1 MSAVRS
7 PVVQFFD
14 ETYRQK
20 MSDLHLFIQA
30 GKSQFQFAFF
40 DPYAKQIIGMESWQL
55 DGNEN
60 WHQISERMSEILAQ
74 EQFKTE
80 FKLVSFALVDSLYTL
95 VPASLFDSSKK
106 FEYLKLNHSLN
117 DPLELIFLSEEISG
131 IDSQLVYAYP
141 QILYKFLSGRFQKL
155 SIHHSLV
162 PCLEDFSL
170 QKKNKARVHL
180 HIQSDRFDLIYFN
193 EGKLQMVNSFLY
205 QTVEDFIYY
214 LLYVMEQMQ
223 IDRDKIELT
232 LYGEFELRSS
242 LHDLIFQYVRQ
253 PELKERSKEIN
264 YSRLLDE
271 LPRHQF
277 VNLFNLYLCG

>member
-7 PVVQFFD
+7 PALQLFD

-20 MSDLHLFIQA
+20 MSDLHLFVQA

-40 DPYAKQIIGMESWQL
+40 DPYAKQIIGMESWEL

-60 WHQISERMSEILAQ
+60 WHQISERLSAILSQ
-74 EQFKTE
+74 EPFDTE
-80 FKLVSFALVDSLYTL
+80 FKSVSFALVDSLFTL
-95 VPASLFDSSKK
+95 VPSSLFDSSKRS
-106 FEYLKLNHSLN
+106 EYLKLNHRLN
-117 DPLELIFLSEEISG
+117 DPSELIFFSEEISG
-131 IDSQLVYAYP
+131 LNSQLVYAYP
-141 QILYKFLSGRFQKL
+141 QILYNYLSGRFSKL
-155 SIHHSLV
+155 SVHHSLV
-162 PCLEDFSL
+162 PCLEAFSL
-170 QKKNKARVHL
+170 EKKNQACIHL

-193 EGKLQMVNSFLY
+193 DGKLQMVNSFGY

-214 LLYVMEQMQ
+214 LLYVMEQMK
-223 IDRDKIELT
+223 IDRDSNQLT

-242 LHDLIFQYVRQ
+242 LHDLIFEYVRR
-253 PELKERSKEIN
+253 PELKERSQKIK
-264 YSRLLDE
+264 YSRPLDE